1 MADVKKSETVKV
13 VLNVNTG
20 TYKRGDKVE
29 VDKATAERLVA
40 NGQAR
45 EA

>member
-1 MADVKKSETVKV
+1 MAEKKSVTV